1 MWFRNVPLKQMLIR
15 REHINSDGL
24 LGIWKMEET
33 HEELLNYFPESLR
46 TEAIDYI
53 KSVRSSRRSMEW
65 LATRAML
72 FVLAGDDK
80 SILNYPDGR
89 PYLSDRSHLISIS
102 HTRDYAALLLHNSL
116 PIGID
121 IEERSERVKRV
132 ASKFISEKEYIDTTN
147 KVLHQLLHWSAK
159 ETLFKRLNL
168 REVDF
173 KEHLFLHPFTPR
185 DKGTITAM
193 ESKTGGTRRFTVH
206 YEVHDN
212 YVLTW
217 TVGFEKVANDG

>member
-1 MWFRNVPLKQMLIR
+1 MLIR
-15 REHINSDGL
+15 REHIDSGGL
-24 LGIWKMEET
+24 LGVWKMEET
-33 HEELLNYFPESLR
+33 REELLNYFPEPQR
-46 TEAIDYI
+46 AEAIDYTKKI
-53 KSVRSSRRSMEW
+53 KSSRRSIEW

-72 FVLAGDDK
+72 FVLLDDDK
-80 SILNYPDGR
+80 SIQNYPDGR
-89 PYLSDRSHLISIS
+89 PYLSDRSHLVSIS

-121 IEERSERVKRV
+121 IEERSERIKKI
-132 ASKFISEKEYIDTTN
+132 AAKFISEKEYIDPTN

-173 KEHLFLHPFTPR
+173 KEHLFLHPFTLQN
-185 DKGTITAM
+185 KGTITAT
-193 ESKTGGTRRFTVH
+193 ESKTGDGRRFKVY
-206 YEVHDN
+206 YEVHDD

-217 TVGFEKVANDG
+217 TVGSDEVTER

>member
-1 MWFRNVPLKQMLIR
+1 MLIR
-15 REHINSDGL
+15 REHIDPGGL
-24 LGIWKMEET
+24 LGIWKIEET
-33 HEELLNYFPESLR
+33 REELLNYFPEPLR
-46 TEAIDYI
+46 SEAIDYI
-53 KSVRSSRRSMEW
+53 KKIRSIQRAMEW

-72 FVLAGDDK
+72 FVLVGDDK

-89 PYLSDRSHLISIS
+89 PYLSDRSHLVSLS
-102 HTRDYAALLLHNSL
+102 HTKEYAALLLHNSL

-121 IEERSERVKRV
+121 IEARSERVKKI
-132 ASKFISEKEYIDTTN
+132 ANKFISEKEYIDPNN

-173 KEHLFLHPFTPR
+173 KEHLFLYPFIPC
-185 DKGTITAM
+185 DKGTITAT
-193 ESKTGGTRRFTVH
+193 ESRTDSSRRFTIH
-206 YEVHDN
+206 YEVHDD

-217 TVGFEKVANDG
+217 TIGSNK

>member
-1 MWFRNVPLKQMLIR
+1 MLIR
-15 REHINSDGL
+15 QEHIDPGGL
-24 LGIWKMEET
+24 LGVWKIEET
-33 HEELLNYFPESLR
+33 PEELLNYFPESLR
-46 TEAIDYI
+46 SETIDYI
-53 KSVRSSRRSMEW
+53 KKIRSSQRTMEW

-89 PYLSDRSHLISIS
+89 PYLSDRSHLVSLS
-102 HTRDYAALLLHNSL
+102 HTKEYAALLLHNSL

-121 IEERSERVKRV
+121 IEARSERIKKI
-132 ASKFISEKEYIDTTN
+132 ANKFIAEKEYIDPNN

-173 KEHLFLHPFTPR
+173 KEHLFLHPFTLQN
-185 DKGTITAM
+185 KGTITAT
-193 ESKTGGTRRFTVH
+193 ESKTGDGRRFKVY
-206 YEVHDN
+206 YEVHDD

-217 TVGFEKVANDG
+217 TVGSDK

>member
-1 MWFRNVPLKQMLIR
+1 MLIR
-15 REHINSDGL
+15 QEHIDSGGL
-24 LGIWKMEET
+24 LGIWKIEET

-46 TEAIDYI
+46 AKAIDYI
-53 KSVRSSRRSMEW
+53 KKIRSSQRVMEW

-80 SILNYPDGR
+80 LINNYPDGR
-89 PYLSDRSHLISIS
+89 PYLSDRSHLVSLS
-102 HTRDYAALLLHNSL
+102 HTKEYAALLLHRSL

-121 IEERSERVKRV
+121 IETRSERIKKI
-132 ASKFISEKEYIDTTN
+132 AGKFISEKEYIDPDN

-185 DKGTITAM
+185 DKGTVTAT
-193 ESKTGGTRRFTVH
+193 ESKTGDTRCLTIH
-206 YEVHDN
+206 YEVHDD

-217 TVGFEKVANDG
+217 TIGSDEARGG